1 MQTCKKVSLVLIP
14 MRQNTYALL
23 IACSAHTLSL
33 DCSVRS
39 SKLVYRTPLVQH
51 KLQASRLHTMTE
63 QLSQRSQSLKSTQ
76 NTNGTI
82 LYGTDLVYWA
92 QYLPYFD
99 WQRMSSLKAL
109 SVNRRVKKTT

>member
-1 MQTCKKVSLVLIP
+1 M
-14 MRQNTYALL
+14 AE
-23 IACSAHTLSL
+23 
-33 DCSVRS
+33 
-39 SKLVYRTPLVQH
+39 H
-51 KLQASRLHTMTE
+51 KLHASRSQTMTE

-82 LYGTDLVYWA
+82 LYGTDAVYWA

-99 WQRMSSLKAL
+99 LQRMSSLKAL